1 MPSGHRRPRSRPR
14 PRTSTRPPL
23 CAPAPPK
30 ETPVSSADPLP
41 ALLVA
46 VPAVILACQVGASVC
61 RRLGQPPVVGEI
73 ATGILL
79 GPSLLG
85 WIWPQAQAALFPAS
99 VLPYTSVL
107 GQLGLLAFMF
117 LVGLELDL
125 KNLRGHTRVA
135 VAVSQAGMLLPLA
148 LGALLAITMYDGFA
162 PEGVGRTPF
171 ILFMAVAMSI
181 TAFPVLAR
189 ILIDRGLYGTP
200 LGALA
205 MACAAVDDV
214 VAWCLLALVVAL
226 SSAGSPMEA
235 ATTAGL
241 AAVFTLFMLYAVR
254 PLLARWA
261 ARADR
266 AGDAMVLVALFSGL
280 SLSALAT
287 DRIGVHALF
296 GAFLFGVITP
306 RTGGRIE
313 VAAARL
319 RAFTVPVLL
328 PLFFVHTGLRTDIG
342 GLTAS
347 PELWLWTA
355 AILAVAFLG
364 KWGGAAGAARA
375 SGRPWREALSIGAL
389 MNCRGLTELVVLNVG
404 LELGVIGPQLFTMLV
419 LMALVTTAI
428 TSPALTRLRATVAS
442 GKEGAAAPD
451 RAPAPSGNAL
461 SRP

>member
-1 MPSGHRRPRSRPR
+1 M
-14 PRTSTRPPL
+14 
-23 CAPAPPK
+23 
-30 ETPVSSADPLP
+30 SSADPLP
-41 ALLVA
+41 ALLIA
-46 VPAVILACQVGASVC
+46 VPVVIVASQAGAAVC
-61 RRLGQPPVVGEI
+61 RRFGQPPVVGEI

-85 WIWPQAQAALFPAS
+85 WLWPQAQHALFPPS

-125 KNLRGHTRVA
+125 KSLRGHTRVA

-148 LGALLAITMYDGFA
+148 LGALLALAMYGGFA
-162 PEGVGRTPF
+162 PEGVGRMPF
-171 ILFMAVAMSI
+171 TLFMAVAMAI

-189 ILIDRGLYGTP
+189 ILVDRGLYGTP

-226 SSAGSPMEA
+226 STAGSPLEA

-241 AAVFTLFMLYAVR
+241 AVAFTLVMLYAVR
-254 PLLARWA
+254 PLLARWS

-266 AGDAMVLVALFSGL
+266 AGDAAVLVALFSGL

-287 DRIGVHALF
+287 DLIGVHALF
-296 GAFLFGVITP
+296 GAFLFGVVTP
-306 RTGGRIE
+306 RTGQRIE
-313 VAAARL
+313 ASAARL

-328 PLFFVHTGLRTDIG
+328 PLFFVHTGLRTDVG

-347 PELWLWTA
+347 PGLWLWTA
-355 AILAVAFLG
+355 AILFVAFAG
-364 KWGGAAGAARA
+364 KWGGATGAARA
-375 SGRPWREALSIGAL
+375 CGRPWREALSIGAL

-419 LMALVTTAI
+419 LMALLTTAV
-428 TSPALTRLRATVAS
+428 TSPALTRLRA
-442 GKEGAAAPD
+442 GKEVSGG
-451 RAPAPSGNAL
+451 APATAEPESAL
-461 SRP
+461 SKP

>member
-1 MPSGHRRPRSRPR
+1 M
-14 PRTSTRPPL
+14 
-23 CAPAPPK
+23 
-30 ETPVSSADPLP
+30 SSADPMP

-46 VPAVILACQVGASVC
+46 VPVVILACQAGAALF
-61 RRLGQPPVVGEI
+61 RRFGQPPVVGEI

-85 WIWPQAQAALFPAS
+85 WLWPDAQHWLFPPA

-125 KNLRGHTRVA
+125 KSLRGHTRVA
-135 VAVSQAGMLLPLA
+135 VAVSQAGMLLPLV
-148 LGALLAITMYDGFA
+148 LGALLAVAMYGDFA
-162 PEGVGRTPF
+162 PDGVGQVPF
-171 ILFMAVAMSI
+171 TLFIAVAMSI

-235 ATTAGL
+235 ATTAAL
-241 AAVFTLFMLYAVR
+241 AVAFTLVMFYLVR

-261 ARADR
+261 ARAERYQD
-266 AGDAMVLVALFSGL
+266 GIVLVALFSGL

-296 GAFLFGVITP
+296 GAFLFGVVTP
-306 RTGGRIE
+306 RTGHRIE
-313 VAAARL
+313 ASAARL

-342 GLTAS
+342 GLTAT
-347 PELWLWTA
+347 PELWLWA
-355 AILAVAFLG
+355 GAILVVAVLG
-364 KWGGAAGAARA
+364 KWGGATAAARA
-375 SGRPWREALSIGAL
+375 CGRPWRESMSIGAL

-404 LELGVIGPQLFTMLV
+404 LELGVIGPELFTMLV
-419 LMALVTTAI
+419 LMALVTTAV
-428 TSPALTRLRATVAS
+428 TSPALTLLRS
-442 GKEGAAAPD
+442 GKAPRPAAPVQ
-451 RAPAPSGNAL
+451 PVPENAL
-461 SRP
+461 SGP

>member
-1 MPSGHRRPRSRPR
+1 M
-14 PRTSTRPPL
+14 
-23 CAPAPPK
+23 
-30 ETPVSSADPLP
+30 SATDPLP
-41 ALLVA
+41 ALLIA
-46 VPAVILACQVGASVC
+46 VPAVILASQAGATLF
-61 RRLGQPPVVGEI
+61 RRFGQPPVVGEI

-85 WIWPQAQAALFPAS
+85 RLWPEAQGWLFPPA
-99 VLPYTSVL
+99 VLPYTSAL

-148 LGALLAITMYDGFA
+148 LGALLAAAMYPRLA
-162 PEGVGRTPF
+162 PDGVGRMPF
-171 ILFMAVAMSI
+171 TLFIAVAMAI

-226 SSAGSPMEA
+226 STAGSPLEA
-235 ATTAGL
+235 LTAAAL
-241 AAVFTLFMLYAVR
+241 AVLFTLAMLHVVK

-261 ARADR
+261 ARAERHQD
-266 AGDAMVLVALFSGL
+266 GVVLVVLFSGL

-287 DRIGVHALF
+287 DLIGVHALF

-306 RTGGRIE
+306 RGGRRVE
-313 VAAARL
+313 AAAARI

-342 GLTAS
+342 GLS
-347 PELWLWTA
+347 PELWLWA
-355 AILAVAFLG
+355 GAILAVAVLG
-364 KWGGAAGAARA
+364 KWGGATTAARA
-375 SGRPWREALSIGAL
+375 MGRPWRESLAIGSL

-404 LELGVIGPQLFTMLV
+404 LELGVIGPDLFTMLV
-419 LMALVTTAI
+419 LMALTTTA
-428 TSPALTRLRATVAS
+428 LTGPTLTPLTKPPHPTPPKPTHPKPRIPT
-442 GKEGAAAPD
+442 P
-451 RAPAPSGNAL
+451 
-461 SRP
+461 

>member
-1 MPSGHRRPRSRPR
+1 M
-14 PRTSTRPPL
+14 
-23 CAPAPPK
+23 
-30 ETPVSSADPLP
+30 SSADPLSS
-41 ALLVA
+41 LLIA
-46 VPAVILACQVGASVC
+46 VPVVILACQAGAAVF
-61 RRLGQPPVVGEI
+61 RRFGQPPVVGEI

-85 WIWPQAQAALFPAS
+85 WLWPQAQHWLFPAS

-125 KNLRGHTRVA
+125 KSLRGHTRVA
-135 VAVSQAGMLLPLA
+135 VAVSQAGMLLPLVLGSVLA
-148 LGALLAITMYDGFA
+148 LAMYDGFA
-162 PEGVGRTPF
+162 PDGVGRLPF
-171 ILFMAVAMSI
+171 TLFIAVAMSI

-189 ILIDRGLYGTP
+189 ILIDRGLYGTR

-226 SSAGSPMEA
+226 ASAGFPMEA
-235 ATTAGL
+235 LTTAGL
-241 AAVFTLFMLYAVR
+241 AVGFTLVMLYAVR

-266 AGDAMVLVALFSGL
+266 AGDAAVLVALFSGL
-280 SLSALAT
+280 SVSALAT

-306 RTGGRIE
+306 RTGQRIE
-313 VAAARL
+313 ASAARL

-355 AILAVAFLG
+355 AVLGVAFLG
-364 KWGGAAGAARA
+364 KWGGAAAAARLCRR
-375 SGRPWREALSIGAL
+375 SWRESLSIGAL

-428 TSPALTRLRATVAS
+428 TSPALTGLRA
-442 GKEGAAAPD
+442 GKEVGH
-451 RAPAPSGNAL
+451 RAPAKAEPENVLSG
-461 SRP
+461 P

>member
-1 MPSGHRRPRSRPR
+1 M
-14 PRTSTRPPL
+14 
-23 CAPAPPK
+23 
-30 ETPVSSADPLP
+30 SSADPLP
-41 ALLVA
+41 ALLIA

-61 RRLGQPPVVGEI
+61 RRFGQPPVVGEI

-85 WIWPQAQAALFPAS
+85 WIWPQAQHALFPTS

-125 KNLRGHTRVA
+125 KSLRGHTRVA

-148 LGALLAITMYDGFA
+148 LGALLAIAMYDGFA
-162 PEGVGRTPF
+162 PDGVGRMPF

-226 SSAGSPMEA
+226 AGAGSPMEA

-241 AAVFTLFMLYAVR
+241 AVAFTLVMLYAVR
-254 PLLARWA
+254 PLLARWS

-266 AGDAMVLVALFSGL
+266 AGDAAVLVALFSGL

-287 DRIGVHALF
+287 DLIGVHALF
-296 GAFLFGVITP
+296 GAFLFGVVTP
-306 RTGGRIE
+306 RTGQRIE
-313 VAAARL
+313 TSAARL

-342 GLTAS
+342 GLTAA

-355 AILAVAFLG
+355 AILLVAFLG

-375 SGRPWREALSIGAL
+375 CGRPWREALSIGAL

-428 TSPALTRLRATVAS
+428 TSPALTRLRAGREVS
-442 GKEGAAAPD
+442 R
-451 RAPAPSGNAL
+451 RAPAQAEPENAL
-461 SRP
+461 SGP